1 MLSPRAN
8 ADAGPPP
15 DAEEGGDAAEI
26 APQPAA
32 TSAAPAT
39 TQSPIP
45 MRPPAAAPAPAP
57 APPPPEITR
66 VEAEAALTGALD
78 ALSTRSHEYA
88 AADEKALADALKTA
102 RKRGVADD
110 LLVEAEAALAQAKTL
125 RSLQSNGV
133 KLGRL
138 SAEVEKARAAL
149 KSQRRG
155 VAPAPPAADT
165 DAAHMAALSA
175 EAAVLRGRRD
185 ALRQANQRA
194 KAQLSALQKEQHLLE
209 EQLAQVPAD
218 AAAKKVAEAWDATGS
233 AVGARAA
240 NHAEIVGG
248 TRWELCLRASE
259 LWEATEEKK
268 ADSKARRL
276 LSPPFDVGG
285 AQWQLLVII
294 EGGHLSAY
302 VDLVGAAGG
311 SAAPAPAPAAGAS
324 TAKAAVLV
332 GGKAVYVGDAAAA
345 LAASGG
351 AAAKATAQP
360 LPPGWSRAGHL
371 TINIVNSDHTKSE
384 VRTTEVAG
392 GGGKAFFF
400 ARRSHAADVC
410 GWGWKRIVSTSKL
423 RSGGFVVDGS
433 NPPCIVIEAE
443 LKLQPT
449 GVDWSDEASVSAELG
464 VAVRHLEGLDE
475 KLRNEK
481 KRLAALR
488 KGALEFDARFAA
500 ARDEERRYREQAQQW
515 KVKRLVAGQ
524 QEHEAKQA
532 RVAKQLAVGAAV
544 KGAKAEAEEE
554 AKSLAVVES
563 GLGEEEMRQR
573 EKAVLTNARE
583 RLRSHAIHFAPL
595 AEGITDAG
603 AGATDATW
611 KLDLQADAMRLDNMQ
626 SLHAVA
632 AMMRE
637 LPLAV
642 TIEAHVRLPAGV
654 VASKDD
660 ADQLRRQQHWME
672 EPLFASGDAPLP
684 PEKGPKAAEAAP
696 AATASGGA
704 DPKLRLRWQLAG
716 RRAAA
721 CVDALVARGVDRERM
736 SVNAVVPTAGAER
749 VVFVVVARGGASTQ
763 QPAAADAIKLAAA
776 AAAPATPVGGTW
788 ETTKAEAALG
798 VGADAAA
805 GPAASV
811 IGGPPAAAPAA
822 AGVTG
827 GLGPQREGEKQV
839 DYEWRLWSHLRAN
852 SEISEPHALLVSAV
866 TQGKAIEKLSEKC
879 KATAAKMRTA
889 HAERGRLRGEAARLA
904 ALEASGATVNAEDA
918 KLEERLRMMIADAEA
933 KHDGTRVR
941 MAEAAETLK
950 ITRKAMA
957 SALEWLPPLTGPTP
971 DTCTDRQLPSVVRA
985 VGAQLRAWADNETA
999 AKPAAAKPRA
1009 RAKSAGPRRGGGDF
1023 KVGMRE
1029 QVPAQRRPYEQFQR
1043 PHSATVIR

>member
-1 MLSPRAN
+1 M
-8 ADAGPPP
+8 
-15 DAEEGGDAAEI
+15 
-26 APQPAA
+26 
-32 TSAAPAT
+32 
-39 TQSPIP
+39 
-45 MRPPAAAPAPAP
+45 
-57 APPPPEITR
+57 
-66 VEAEAALTGALD
+66 
-78 ALSTRSHEYA
+78 
-88 AADEKALADALKTA
+88 
-102 RKRGVADD
+102 
-110 LLVEAEAALAQAKTL
+110 
-125 RSLQSNGV
+125 
-133 KLGRL
+133 
-138 SAEVEKARAAL
+138 
-149 KSQRRG
+149 
-155 VAPAPPAADT
+155 
-165 DAAHMAALSA
+165 
-175 EAAVLRGRRD
+175 LRGRRD

-311 SAAPAPAPAAGAS
+311 GGAAPAPAPAVGAS
-324 TAKAAVLV
+324 AAKAAVLV

-351 AAAKATAQP
+351 AAAKPAAQP

-443 LKLQPT
+443 LTLQPT

-672 EPLFASGDAPLP
+672 EPLFAW
-684 PEKGPKAAEAAP
+684 
-696 AATASGGA
+696 AT
-704 DPKLRLRWQLAG
+704 
-716 RRAAA
+716 RRS
-721 CVDALVARGVDRERM
+721 RRRRERRP
-736 SVNAVVPTAGAER
+736 PTPPR
-749 VVFVVVARGGASTQ
+749 
-763 QPAAADAIKLAAA
+763 P
-776 AAAPATPVGGTW
+776 PPPV
-788 ETTKAEAALG
+788 AALTQSCG
-798 VGADAAA
+798 CA
-805 GPAASV
+805 GSS
-811 IGGPPAAAPAA
+811 PAAAPPPASTLSWRAA
-822 AGVTG
+822 
-827 GLGPQREGEKQV
+827 
-839 DYEWRLWSHLRAN
+839 S
-852 SEISEPHALLVSAV
+852 
-866 TQGKAIEKLSEKC
+866 
-879 KATAAKMRTA
+879 TA
-889 HAERGRLRGEAARLA
+889 
-904 ALEASGATVNAEDA
+904 SD
-918 KLEERLRMMIADAEA
+918 
-933 KHDGTRVR
+933 
-941 MAEAAETLK
+941 
-950 ITRKAMA
+950 
-957 SALEWLPPLTGPTP
+957 
-971 DTCTDRQLPSVVRA
+971 
-985 VGAQLRAWADNETA
+985 
-999 AKPAAAKPRA
+999 
-1009 RAKSAGPRRGGGDF
+1009 
-1023 KVGMRE
+1023 
-1029 QVPAQRRPYEQFQR
+1029 
-1043 PHSATVIR
+1043 